1 MLFSDIY
8 STHINKISIRHNPFH
23 KLPARWVKTPQGM
36 NGQAVEVWSTRKKKK
51 KKNQIG
57 DGWKSQSEILMSF
70 CFQFGLWRFLSLR
83 FSLFSS
89 IGSVSLQVY
98 LLLNLLVQQQF
109 LDFYLLPGK
118 AIIQLDLLKLDPN
131 VLTCPNLEETMS
143 RSFFFF
149 FFKADL
155 DPQSWLFYWFIY

>member
-36 NGQAVEVWSTRKKKK
+36 NGQAVEVWSTRKKK

-131 VLTCPNLEETMS
+131 VLTCPNLEEKKFL
-143 RSFFFF
+143 FFF
-149 FFKADL
+149 L
-155 DPQSWLFYWFIY
+155 SWFRPTKLVILRIYWLIID